1 MLFFNLICKI
11 NQYSSLVFHTTAFL
25 ILTLSWMTIFSKL
38 FCTFFNTFKNYAFE
52 FESVGVD
59 RHHCCP
65 MKKGFKM
72 LPYRSSS
79 SSFSVVLVVQHESA
93 CLTAQFG
100 DRSRVQILVV
110 TALWPEDCQGWW
122 INFHLE
128 WVERVLATRGQEDL
142 QKCKK
147 STPLKSKL
155 PTLFVTQRHITLVL
169 PTYVDVAV
177 VRCPSSRVLGK
188 PLLNSEL
195 KNHLRKIA

>member
-1 MLFFNLICKI
+1 
-11 NQYSSLVFHTTAFL
+11 
-25 ILTLSWMTIFSKL
+25 
-38 FCTFFNTFKNYAFE
+38 
-52 FESVGVD
+52 
-59 RHHCCP
+59 

-72 LPYRSSS
+72 LPNRSSS
-79 SSFSVVLVVQHESA
+79 SSFSVVFVVQHESA

-110 TALWPEDCQGWW
+110 TALWPDDWQGWR

-147 STPLKSKL
+147 STSLKSKL

-169 PTYVDVAV
+169 PIPGYVDVAV

>member
-1 MLFFNLICKI
+1 
-11 NQYSSLVFHTTAFL
+11 
-25 ILTLSWMTIFSKL
+25 
-38 FCTFFNTFKNYAFE
+38 
-52 FESVGVD
+52 
-59 RHHCCP
+59 

-72 LPYRSSS
+72 LPNRSSS
-79 SSFSVVLVVQHESA
+79 SSFSVVFVVQHESA

-110 TALWPEDCQGWW
+110 TALWPDDWQGWW

-142 QKCKK
+142 QKWKE
-147 STPLKSKL
+147 STPFKSKL
-155 PTLFVTQRHITLVL
+155 PTLFVTQRHITLL